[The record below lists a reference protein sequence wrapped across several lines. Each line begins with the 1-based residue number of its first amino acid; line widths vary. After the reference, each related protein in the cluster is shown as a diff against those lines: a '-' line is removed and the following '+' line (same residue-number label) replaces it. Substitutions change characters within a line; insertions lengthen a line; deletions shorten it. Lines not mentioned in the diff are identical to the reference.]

1 MELASHYQCNTMDD
15 SSEEELVL
23 DLLANATANKTE
35 TLPKTSFGSS
45 IKPKASLSRTGS
57 EEPPAKYQKL
67 PSTSRLTRSSLQLLA
82 GLPSDDGDDV
92 VIPTIFKTHAKENER
107 LLAKDAKIQD
117 ELRHDI
123 MKVNKEFQ
131 SLSKTKDAIVTE
143 LNDNGCDFDYNP
155 ANLQHN
161 QLIEALVKKSLKKPG
176 EFAFT
181 RHFFFY
187 SEVGSIDLEADT
199 MLSPQLMQIALFSG
213 KNDRFYQKY
222 VTNRTKEFIQFVLVK
237 VTNVTHLKLV
247 KNIFETSLKPSLLLE
262 LSLADFQ
269 QLITA
274 CGGDHELI
282 STTSELTLPI
292 KLNVINNFSTLLLYR
307 LAIVFYGAME
317 AKADNELYFTVLRA
331 FLLSLSDFNLNNN
344 LLALHDTLLDVF
356 PRLVT
361 WRMLYFGYQQDW
373 DAEKKRSLH
382 DTMVYEWNNVLDQT
396 FNCRLYN
403 DSTPISLYHD
413 YELTYNVYRL
423 IDLAFDR
430 IHQDPFTLRFLTSIK
445 LSFITDQDYVS
456 DPTVNKHASE
466 QEFTFSQ
473 RESGSQLK
481 LLHSTMQKIG
491 KINALDVTR
500 ASSFDA
506 INTLYKSYFKLLL
519 FNSVIYNTFTSNQ
532 DTADNRAQYETI
544 KAANLSQL
552 KKLERSAFVTRDKF
566 HAQLGQVIL
575 IPNKVS
581 PFYHK
586 DDLVKVITDIYY
598 VLNYFHLWLTK
609 DILLLH
615 EDIFY
620 DNNANL

>member
-1 MELASHYQCNTMDD
+1 MDD
-15 SSEEELVL
+15 SSEEELLL
-23 DLLANATANKTE
+23 DLLANSTVNKPK
-35 TLPKTSFGSS
+35 TLPKTSLGSN

-57 EEPPAKYQKL
+57 EEPPGKYQKL

-131 SLSKTKDAIVTE
+131 SLSKTKDAILTE

-155 ANLQHN
+155 ANFQHN

-187 SEVGSIDLEADT
+187 SEVMSIDLEADT
-199 MLSPQLMQIALFSG
+199 MPSPQLMQIALFSG

-222 VTNRTKEFIQFVLVK
+222 VTNRTKEFLQFVLVK

-247 KNIFETSLKPSLLLE
+247 KNIFETSLNPSLLLE

-307 LAIVFYGAME
+307 LAIVFYGTME

-373 DAEKKRSLH
+373 DVEKKRSLH
-382 DTMVYEWNNVLDQT
+382 DAMVYEWNNVLDQT

-430 IHQDPFTLRFLTSIK
+430 IHQDPFILRFLTSIK
-445 LSFITDQDYVS
+445 LSFIADQDYVS
-456 DPTVNKHASE
+456 DPTVNKHATE

-491 KINALDVTR
+491 KINALDVIR

-506 INTLYKSYFKLLL
+506 INTFYKNYFKLLL
-519 FNSVIYNTFTSNQ
+519 FNSVIYNTFTNNQ
-532 DTADNRAQYETI
+532 NTGDNRAQFETI

-566 HAQLGQVIL
+566 HVQLGQVIL

-615 EDIFY
+615 EDVFY